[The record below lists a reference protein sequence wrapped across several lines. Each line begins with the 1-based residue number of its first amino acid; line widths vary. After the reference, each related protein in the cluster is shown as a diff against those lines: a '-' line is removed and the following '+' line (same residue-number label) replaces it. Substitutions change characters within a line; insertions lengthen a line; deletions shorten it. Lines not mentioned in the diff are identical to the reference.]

1 MKQFKLDLLLTLI
14 FIFSFI
20 PFIKSQDIPV
30 DKDVTIGTLNN
41 GIKYYIKKN
50 KKPEKR
56 AELRLVVNAGSVL
69 ENEDQRGLAHFVEH
83 MGFNG
88 SKHFS
93 KNDLVNYLES
103 IGVKFGPDLNA
114 YTSFDQT
121 VYMLQVPTDKSEIL
135 SKAFLVLEDWAHNLS
150 FDSTEIDKER
160 GVIGEE
166 WRLGRGAQMRMLD
179 KQLPILFKNSRY
191 AERLTIGDKH
201 IIDTA
206 HYETLR
212 KFYHDWYRPDLMAVV
227 AVGDFN
233 KDSILVLIKEHFD
246 SITQPKDIRKRELY
260 PIAKHKETLF
270 AIASD
275 KEAVYSTVAVYLKK
289 DREEYKTE
297 NDYKKKITQDL
308 FEGMFNQRLNEL
320 TQLPDPP
327 FAYCY
332 AGQGRFIRTADINI
346 MAAMVKDGGVD
357 RGLESLV
364 REAERVRMYGFTSAE
379 LERIKSILLS
389 NLEKQLSE
397 KDKTE
402 SSQMIDEFVG
412 NYLDNSPIPSIE
424 DQYSLLKKYLPLITL
439 EEINKYSGELLVK
452 DNRVIMVNV
461 PEKPG
466 VKIPD
471 EKELAAVLENVSSE
485 KIIPYVDNASVQPL
499 VKNVPAAGTIVQ
511 SSKIASFGLTKW
523 ELSNGVT
530 VILKPTDFKND
541 EIMLSA
547 FKPGG
552 SSLVPD
558 NDYLS
563 ASNSVNLVGESGV
576 GEFNETQLQKY
587 KMGKIVSLSPY
598 IDHYEEGV
606 YGYSTPKDAETLF
619 QLIYEYFTAPRL
631 DSASFKSSIS
641 KLTAELQNR
650 ANDPQSAFG
659 DTLRNTV
666 CNYHFRMRPLT
677 LKMIDEIDMNKALSI
692 YKNRFADAQGF
703 TFLLIGNLDTNKIKQ
718 LVLSYLGGLP
728 SLNRNEKWV
737 DLKFTNPEKTVEK
750 TVRKGIEPKSQV
762 RISYMGDFNW
772 SRRNEYLMQSL
783 MSVLDIRMREIIREE
798 KGGSYGVGVW
808 CDIYRIPSPRYSIN
822 IDFGCDPKRADELTK
837 AAFSIIDSTKIFGTS
852 TETLAKVK
860 EIQKRE
866 HEVNVKTNS
875 YWSQTLNNYFRNSDD
890 LAEIS
895 NYPKWVEDLSMSDI
909 KEFCNKYFK
918 KDYVK
923 ITLLP
928 EEK

>member
-1 MKQFKLDLLLTLI
+1 MHQFKSNLLLALI

-41 GIKYYIKKN
+41 GIKYYIRKN
-50 KKPEKR
+50 VKPEKR

-93 KNDLVNYLES
+93 KNDLINYLES

-160 GVIGEE
+160 GVVGEE

-233 KDSILVLIKEHFD
+233 KDSILALIKEHFV

-346 MAAMVKDGGVD
+346 MAAMVKDGGVN
-357 RGLESLV
+357 RGLEALV
-364 REAERVRMYGFTSAE
+364 REAERIRMYGFTSAE

-389 NLEKQLSE
+389 NMEKRLSE

-402 SSQMIDEFVG
+402 SSQLINEYVG

-424 DQYSLLKKYLPLITL
+424 DQYAL
-439 EEINKYSGELLVK
+439 
-452 DNRVIMVNV
+452 
-461 PEKPG
+461 
-466 VKIPD
+466 
-471 EKELAAVLENVSSE
+471 
-485 KIIPYVDNASVQPL
+485 
-499 VKNVPAAGTIVQ
+499 
-511 SSKIASFGLTKW
+511 
-523 ELSNGVT
+523 
-530 VILKPTDFKND
+530 
-541 EIMLSA
+541 
-547 FKPGG
+547 
-552 SSLVPD
+552 
-558 NDYLS
+558 
-563 ASNSVNLVGESGV
+563 
-576 GEFNETQLQKY
+576 Y
-587 KMGKIVSLSPY
+587 K
-598 IDHYEEGV
+598 
-606 YGYSTPKDAETLF
+606 
-619 QLIYEYFTAPRL
+619 
-631 DSASFKSSIS
+631 
-641 KLTAELQNR
+641 
-650 ANDPQSAFG
+650 
-659 DTLRNTV
+659 
-666 CNYHFRMRPLT
+666 
-677 LKMIDEIDMNKALSI
+677 
-692 YKNRFADAQGF
+692 
-703 TFLLIGNLDTNKIKQ
+703 
-718 LVLSYLGGLP
+718 
-728 SLNRNEKWV
+728 
-737 DLKFTNPEKTVEK
+737 
-750 TVRKGIEPKSQV
+750 
-762 RISYMGDFNW
+762 
-772 SRRNEYLMQSL
+772 
-783 MSVLDIRMREIIREE
+783 
-798 KGGSYGVGVW
+798 
-808 CDIYRIPSPRYSIN
+808 
-822 IDFGCDPKRADELTK
+822 
-837 AAFSIIDSTKIFGTS
+837 
-852 TETLAKVK
+852 
-860 EIQKRE
+860 
-866 HEVNVKTNS
+866 
-875 YWSQTLNNYFRNSDD
+875 
-890 LAEIS
+890 
-895 NYPKWVEDLSMSDI
+895 
-909 KEFCNKYFK
+909 
-918 KDYVK
+918 
-923 ITLLP
+923 
-928 EEK
+928 